1 MSAPQLILT
10 ALPKI
15 PLVRP
20 GDDLTAIILD
30 GLGAAELE
38 LRGGDVL
45 VLASKIVSKAEGRIV
60 TLDAVTPGE
69 RAVELAERTGKEARE
84 IELILQE
91 SLELVRVRRGLI
103 VTRHRLGFVCANAGV
118 DHSNVEPG
126 QGEAVLLLPQDPDG
140 TARKIRKDLGLKTG
154 VEVGVIIADS
164 HGRPHR
170 LGAVGIGIG
179 SAGLPALEDWR
190 GREDLFGYKLR
201 YTDIGLADL
210 LASAATLL
218 LGQAREGTPIVHARG
233 VVYAAGDGTARD
245 LVRSKETDL
254 FQ

>member
-1 MSAPQLILT
+1 MSSPRLVLT
-10 ALPKI
+10 ALPSI
-15 PLVRP
+15 PLVRR
-20 GDDLTAIILD
+20 GDDLTAIVLD
-30 GLGAAELE
+30 GLRAAEIE

-60 TLDAVTPGE
+60 RLDAVTPSG
-69 RAVELAERTGKEARE
+69 RALELAEQTGKEARE

-91 SLELVRVRRGLI
+91 SSEIVRIRRRLI
-103 VTRHRLGFVCANAGV
+103 VTRHRLGFVSANAGI
-118 DHSNVEPG
+118 DHSNVEVE

-140 TARKIRKDLGLKTG
+140 TARMISKDLGLKVG
-154 VEVGVIIADS
+154 VDVGVIVADS

-170 LGAVGIGIG
+170 LGTVGIAIG

-201 YTDIGLADL
+201 YTDIALADM

-218 LGQAREGTPIVHARG
+218 MGQAREGTPIVHVRG
-233 VVYAAGDGTARD
+233 VIHAGGDGTARD
-245 LVRSKETDL
+245 LVRPKETDL
-254 FQ
+254 FT